1 MCSTSA
7 WVIAIQTTNHI
18 EVALLSKQVMSIGKT
33 ETDDRLFGMLISKR
47 VSQHAINNLDRE
59 GIKGKRFRV
68 SFAQRGPH

>member
-1 MCSTSA
+1 MCSTST

-18 EVALLSKQVMSIGKT
+18 EVALPRKQVISIGKI
-33 ETDDRLFGMLISKR
+33 ETHDRLFCMVIRKR

-59 GIKGKRFRV
+59 RIKGKRFRA